1 LNLQDG
7 GHHIVFFTPTWDLEL
22 YAQVIERIGPVR
34 QAQSGYTREV
44 FVYHIL
50 ARDTVDPVVK
60 VRRENKGSLMDLF
73 MDRLRS
79 DGHPVA

>member
-1 LNLQDG
+1 
-7 GHHIVFFTPTWDLEL
+7 
-22 YAQVIERIGPVR
+22 
-34 QAQSGYTREV
+34 
-44 FVYHIL
+44 
-50 ARDTVDPVVK
+50 VDPVVK